1 MPGRALVTG
10 AGGFAGRHLVRH
22 LTDQVCQALGDSV
35 SKSGRPFDRPVLAQ
49 VPDDPHFLK
58 PVGREN

>member
-1 MPGRALVTG
+1 MKGVI
-10 AGGFAGRHLVRH
+10 RH